1 MARLLACIA
10 VLVALAAPAAAQTSG
25 PMPTRSFDPDAVY
38 YVPTGAAPSEGPAD
52 APVTIVV
59 WSDYACKYCNLV
71 QGVLDQLWR
80 LYPGKLRLVHR
91 TLPLDLDDTVAAEA
105 SLAAAAQ
112 GAWRPMHDRLYAVHG
127 KVDRA
132 AVELIARSLGLDLAR
147 LRADLD
153 THAYAAAIVADIH
166 DAAALGVSG
175 TPTFFV
181 DGKPVF
187 GDEPLRVFTAA
198 VDDAMERAAR
208 VAETHPAD
216 LYRALVA
223 DGRPTADA
231 PGNTTNPRP
240 RLDMQQVYRVGLGLP
255 GHQLG
260 AADAPVTIVEW
271 SDFACKFCLQEWPV
285 LQHVRRKYG
294 DVIRIA
300 YRHLPLHRDS
310 NLAAEAAVAAA
321 AQGKFW
327 PFHDALFSSFG
338 HLSRADLE
346 AAATKVG
353 LDLVPFRAALDD
365 RRYRDVV
372 EADAADGSALGCD
385 GTPTLFVDGHPINGA
400 IDEASMD
407 AIIDA
412 QLSLARAAIDKGVAA
427 ADLYA
432 LEMSGARGTERAD
445 PDAVPMA
452 TSVHIEPN
460 ADDRE
465 RDVLAACRSRDGVR
479 ARRQIENLH
488 GIRRDRVVAVCA
500 ARGID
505 L

>member
-1 MARLLACIA
+1 MRSLAA
-10 VLVALAAPAAAQTSG
+10 SVALLVALAAPAAAQTSG
-25 PMPTRSFDPDAVY
+25 PAPTRSFDPDTIYA
-38 YVPTGAAPSEGPAD
+38 VPTGTSPSEGLAD

-59 WSDYACKYCNLV
+59 WSDYACKHCNLV
-71 QGVLDQLWR
+71 QGTLDQLWR

-91 TLPLDLDDTVAAEA
+91 TLPLDPEDTLAAEA

-112 GAWRPMHDRLYAVHG
+112 GAFRPMHDRLYAVHG
-127 KVDRA
+127 KVDRD

-153 THAYAAAIVADIH
+153 THAYAAAIATDIAD
-166 DAAALGVSG
+166 ASALGVAG
-175 TPTFFV
+175 TPTFFI

-187 GDEPLRVFTAA
+187 GDEPLRVFTAV
-198 VDDAMERAAR
+198 VDDALDRAAR
-208 VAETHPAD
+208 VADTHPAD
-216 LYRALVA
+216 LYRAIVG

-231 PGNTTNPRP
+231 PGNTANPRP
-240 RLDMQQVYRVGLGLP
+240 RLDMQKVYRVGLGLP
-255 GHQLG
+255 GHQIG

-271 SDFACKFCLQEWPV
+271 SDFACKFCRQEWPV

-300 YRHLPLHRDS
+300 YRHLPLHRES

-321 AQGKFW
+321 QQGKFW
-327 PFHDALFSSFG
+327 AFHDELFTQFG
-338 HLSRADLE
+338 HLTRTDLE
-346 AAATKVG
+346 AAAAKVG
-353 LDLVPFRAALDD
+353 LDVAAFRAALDD

-400 IDEASMD
+400 VDEATLD
-407 AIIDA
+407 TIIDA
-412 QLSLARAAIDKGVAA
+412 QLGLARSAMDKGIAA

-432 LEMSGARGTERAD
+432 LEMSGALGAERAD
-445 PDAVPMA
+445 PDAVPA
-452 TSVHIEPN
+452 APSVHIEPS

-465 RDVLAACRSRDGVR
+465 RDVLAACRSRDAVR
-479 ARRQIENLH
+479 ARRQIANLH
-488 GIRRDRVVAVCA
+488 GDRRNRVAAVCV